1 MCSPATARCEKVLF
15 FTTIACT
22 PKNAARATNF
32 TKKQV
37 LGQKSWSA
45 AGPLHATCCSFR
57 QLHCALLFSKG
68 PALPRKHSGTPAR
81 RPGTR
86 SFCAWLLRAPS
97 GAMRRSSKTGLVPDP
112 VLARA
117 AGDALLVLLP
127 WPVFWA
133 LPLCLVPARTVRK
146 ARGIQAR
153 VVEASLCRSQELHRS
168 PAMGFPGGVLPFRAD
183 VVQSF
188 HQKGWHLSDIR
199 ERSFPCK
206 RQFVSRSHS
215 FLCQP
220 LRGF

>member
-1 MCSPATARCEKVLF
+1 MLHAQQISQKNRFWGKKVGQQPAHFTQPPVLSGNYIVLF
-15 FTTIACT
+15 FSRKALRVPGST
-22 PKNAARATNF
+22 P
-32 TKKQV
+32 
-37 LGQKSWSA
+37 
-45 AGPLHATCCSFR
+45 GPLRA
-57 QLHCALLFSKG
+57 G
-68 PALPRKHSGTPAR
+68 
-81 RPGTR
+81 PGTR
-86 SFCAWLLRAPS
+86 GFCAWLLRAPS

-117 AGDALLVLLP
+117 AGDAFLVLLP